1 MCVCLCDRSQNFV
14 TNVVIEANYYKF
26 KMVKRAV
33 SGCLLGVPGLD
44 ECSPDSDS
52 LWNWLVSE

>member
-44 ECSPDSDS
+44 ECSPDSD
-52 LWNWLVSE
+52 